1 MKVELNLAIQE
12 PERLYEGRF
21 AIDKDI
27 LNYLFETAAI
37 DRGYNNFLKGKR
49 VAIVGPA
56 EYMSTSNQGPL
67 IESYDLVARINNGW
81 LPPQELKPHT
91 GTRTD
96 IRYHSGAEFPNSG
109 GMWEMDKMIAHG
121 VKYVAINSPRYLD
134 YFYHDIKKFEAL
146 NEEYGVPF
154 HCWTDLELYLTFHHY
169 LGTRMNTG
177 LAAIVD
183 LLLHDVAEL
192 YITGFTFYRTGFC
205 KGLKPERYYEDILA
219 KEYDRDKD
227 TMINHAQIP
236 QMKLLKLLQQVDS
249 RIVLDQQIINILDT
263 VEL

>member
-1 MKVELNLAIQE
+1 MKVELNLSIQE

-21 AIDKDI
+21 ALDQKI
-27 LNYLFETAAI
+27 LKYLFDTAAI

-56 EYMSTSNQGPL
+56 EYVSNSNQGEL
-67 IESYDLVARINNGW
+67 IESYDLVARINTGW
-81 LPPQELKPHT
+81 NPPVKLKQHT

-109 GMWEMDKMIAHG
+109 GMWEMEKMVNVG
-121 VKYVAINSPRYLD
+121 VKYVCINYPKYLD
-134 YFYHDIKKFEAL
+134 YFHNDIKKFEKL
-146 NEEYGVPF
+146 NENYNVPF

-183 LLLHDVAEL
+183 LMLHDVKEL
-192 YITGFTFYRTGFC
+192 YVSGFTFYRTGYY
-205 KGLKPERYYEDILA
+205 KGVKPDGYYEDVVL
-219 KEYDRDKD
+219 KEYDREKD
-227 TMINHAQIP
+227 TIINHAQLP
-236 QMKLLKLLQQVDS
+236 QMKLLKLIQQIDS
-249 RIVLDQQIINILDT
+249 RLVLDQEVTNILNT